1 MPNQDKTGPSG
12 EGPQTGRGLGSCG
25 RGFRRSRCFGLGMGL
40 RRLWS
45 KKNELST
52 LEEEEKML
60 KEELQAVREEKEAL
74 SAQK

>member
-12 EGPQTGRGLGSCG
+12 EGPRTGRGLGPCG
-25 RGFRRSRCFGLGMGL
+25 GGLRRGRCFGLGLGL

-60 KEELQAVREEKEAL
+60 KEELQAVQEEKEAL
-74 SAQK
+74 KAQK